1 MHNKVIICKIKIVLL
16 IFFSFS
22 FISCVST
29 ETGANWW
36 VKDFGT
42 EDKNY
47 KDFDTSILSIGMTEQ
62 ELHEKLTIP
71 YTISEMTNTYKV
83 LRYEKWRAV
92 AGSDYVEQ
100 VLSIKITN
108 NILSEFK
115 IINETVKTNPW

>member
-1 MHNKVIICKIKIVLL
+1 MHNKAITCKIKIVLL
-16 IFFSFS
+16 IFLSFS

-36 VKDFGT
+36 VKDFGK

-71 YTISEMTNTYKV
+71 YTISEMTDTYKV
-83 LRYEKWRAV
+83 LRYEKWRVV

-100 VLSIKITN
+100 VLYI
-108 NILSEFK
+108 K
-115 IINETVKTNPW
+115 IINNTLSKFKLINETIKTNPW